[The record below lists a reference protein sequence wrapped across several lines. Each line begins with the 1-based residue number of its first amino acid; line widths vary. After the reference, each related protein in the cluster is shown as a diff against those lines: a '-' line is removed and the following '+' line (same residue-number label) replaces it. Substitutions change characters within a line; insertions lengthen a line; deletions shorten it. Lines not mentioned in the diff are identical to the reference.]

1 MNRNERR
8 AARKQGGGE
17 AAPSVQ
23 AIFAEAFRL
32 HQAGRLAEAEQ
43 LYRQALARDPR
54 HADSLHLLGVLAY
67 QAGRH
72 ADAVALIGQAIRL
85 KDNVAFYHNNL
96 GLALK
101 DQGKHGAAMER
112 FERALALQP
121 AYPEAQINL
130 GNALMEEGR
139 PEDAATWYRRALALQ
154 PNYPEAQNNLGNALK
169 ELGRLEEAL
178 ASYQRAATLRPNYPE
193 ANNNL
198 GNALQQAGRLD
209 EALAA
214 YERAL
219 AARPDAP
226 EILNNLG
233 NLLRALGKP
242 GDAVA
247 WLERAVALRPDYA
260 EAHNNL
266 GVALDR
272 QGEAARAIAA
282 FERALAVAPD
292 YAEAL
297 NNLGVAQQD
306 RGEIDRA
313 IATFERALALN
324 PSYGEARKNLG
335 GALHARAGERVRAA
349 AGLDSFAGVR
359 GQYEALPFPA
369 RDPEGERYLL
379 YVSVPDILGKV
390 NQYCFGGARDFS
402 KGLRVL
408 VAGCGTGD
416 SVIWLAHQLRGT
428 PSEIVALDLSAASLA
443 TAKARAEIRGL
454 SGIQW
459 VHASLLDLPQL
470 GLGHFDYITCLGVLH
485 HLAEPEAGLAAL
497 ADALA
502 ESGGLA
508 LMLYGA
514 RGRAHIYE
522 MQEILRRVTA
532 GVTGR
537 AERLALAR
545 EVLRALPPTNPF
557 RLREGWENIQLAYL
571 RDDVNLWDT
580 LLHEQDRAYTASEVR
595 SFVASA
601 GLTVQGFATYKGMPA
616 SSALQ
621 YDLDL
626 YLETPAARASLAAL
640 PAEAR
645 EDLAEALDGSL
656 ALHTVYATRA
666 AAAHLEPSAPEA
678 ILSVLSETASE
689 AIAYL
694 AAGERPLPILLRNGR
709 TLTYAPSPAARAF
722 LAAIDGQR
730 RNDEIAG
737 TLWPERGASMLAE
750 LAPELRVPAA
760 LHWVVARLA
769 TGSPVARLSA
779 AGGFA
784 LPLRHEEPAILLE
797 PPKRDA

>member
-8 AARKQGGGE
+8 AARKQGGGV

-23 AIFAEAFRL
+23 AIFGEAFRL
-32 HQAGRLAEAEQ
+32 HQSGRLAEAEQ

-67 QAGRH
+67 QAGRL
-72 ADAVALIGQAIRL
+72 ADAVELIGQAIRL

-101 DQGKHGAAMER
+101 DQGKRSAAMER

-121 AYPEAQINL
+121 DYPEAQINL
-130 GNALMEEGR
+130 GNILMDEGR
-139 PEDAATWYRRALALQ
+139 AEKAAAWFRRALALQ

-198 GNALQQAGRLD
+198 GNALQQQGRLE

-233 NLLRALGKP
+233 NLLLALGKA
-242 GDAVA
+242 GDAIA
-247 WLERAVALRPDYA
+247 RLERAVALRPDYA

-272 QGEAARAIAA
+272 QGEAERAIAA
-282 FERALAVAPD
+282 FEHALALAPD

-313 IATFERALALN
+313 IAAFERALALN
-324 PSYGEARKNLG
+324 PGYGEARKNLG

-349 AGLDSFAGVR
+349 AGLDVAFGGVR

-402 KGLRVL
+402 QGLRVL

-416 SVIWLAHQLRGT
+416 SAIWLAHQLRGT

-459 VHASLLDLPQL
+459 VNASLLDLPRL

-497 ADALA
+497 AGALA
-502 ESGGLA
+502 ETGGLA

-522 MQEILRRVTA
+522 MQEILRRLTA

-537 AERLALAR
+537 AERLAFAR

-571 RDDVNLWDT
+571 RDDINLWDT

-595 SFVASA
+595 SFVAAA
-601 GLTVQGFATYKGMPA
+601 GLSVQAFASYKGMPA

-626 YLETPAARASLAAL
+626 YLDTPAARASLADL
-640 PAEAR
+640 PAGAR

-666 AAAHLEPSAPEA
+666 AQARLEPTAPEA
-678 ILSVLSETASE
+678 ILSVLSETAGA

-722 LAAIDGQR
+722 LAAIDGRR
-730 RNDEIAG
+730 RNDEIAVA
-737 TLWPERGASMLAE
+737 LWGERMLAD
-750 LAPELRVPAA
+750 LTPELRIPAA
-760 LHWVVARLA
+760 LHWVVARTE
-769 TGSPVARLSA
+769 TGSAVAPLRSA
-779 AGGFA
+779 GRFA

-797 PPKRDA
+797 PPAQ

>member
-1 MNRNERR
+1 
-8 AARKQGGGE
+8 
-17 AAPSVQ
+17 
-23 AIFAEAFRL
+23 
-32 HQAGRLAEAEQ
+32 
-43 LYRQALARDPR
+43 
-54 HADSLHLLGVLAY
+54 
-67 QAGRH
+67 
-72 ADAVALIGQAIRL
+72 
-85 KDNVAFYHNNL
+85 
-96 GLALK
+96 
-101 DQGKHGAAMER
+101 
-112 FERALALQP
+112 
-121 AYPEAQINL
+121 YPEAQINL

-233 NLLRALGKP
+233 NLLLALGKP

-247 WLERAVALRPDYA
+247 RLERAVALRPDYA

-272 QGEAARAIAA
+272 QGEAERAIAA
-282 FERALAVAPD
+282 
-292 YAEAL
+292 
-297 NNLGVAQQD
+297 
-306 RGEIDRA
+306 
-313 IATFERALALN
+313 FERALALN

-508 LMLYGA
+508 LMLY
-514 RGRAHIYE
+514 
-522 MQEILRRVTA
+522 
-532 GVTGR
+532 
-537 AERLALAR
+537 
-545 EVLRALPPTNPF
+545 
-557 RLREGWENIQLAYL
+557 
-571 RDDVNLWDT
+571 
-580 LLHEQDRAYTASEVR
+580 
-595 SFVASA
+595 
-601 GLTVQGFATYKGMPA
+601 
-616 SSALQ
+616 
-621 YDLDL
+621 
-626 YLETPAARASLAAL
+626 
-640 PAEAR
+640 
-645 EDLAEALDGSL
+645 
-656 ALHTVYATRA
+656 
-666 AAAHLEPSAPEA
+666 
-678 ILSVLSETASE
+678 
-689 AIAYL
+689 
-694 AAGERPLPILLRNGR
+694 
-709 TLTYAPSPAARAF
+709 
-722 LAAIDGQR
+722 
-730 RNDEIAG
+730 
-737 TLWPERGASMLAE
+737 
-750 LAPELRVPAA
+750 
-760 LHWVVARLA
+760 
-769 TGSPVARLSA
+769 
-779 AGGFA
+779 
-784 LPLRHEEPAILLE
+784 
-797 PPKRDA
+797 